1 MGILRKFG
9 QMIIDKAQEELNKP
23 SEDDPQQPQKPS
35 TASHSASH
43 GAPSF
48 PSAQP
53 YGPTSYNNLSSQFNN
68 LNIGAASGAS
78 PPAYAY
84 SNNSSYGNPAYSPP
98 PASLPSVLTP
108 GNSADLKYG
117 GQPSQNVDYLP
128 PLKNPLPRP
137 PQFSNIPIPEPW
149 DPYQIS
155 YGGNTPQPDNLMPF
169 MGAPAGYP
177 YPYPGPQSAASSPGP
192 AMPSPASAPGYGRAS
207 SQPPPSTSPQPATAD
222 ALTQCAGVTKKG
234 VRCTRKVKSPPAL
247 GFINPEDEIPRYC
260 HQHSKELL
268 EVTGFYSTKGWVE
281 FDDWIPKYLDPD
293 TQTILRAEM
302 EKPISTADVPGYI
315 YCYEL
320 RDTAHEEI
328 VHLKVGRAVNLVKRI
343 DEWTKSCES
352 KEPILRGWY
361 PGPDTEEAGRVS
373 MMKGVV
379 TNGRKG
385 ANCHRLERLIHLEL
399 ADLVINKP
407 YLIDGF
413 SQGQVKGTGAAPS
426 QRKTKDRK
434 SVV

>member
-1 MGILRKFG
+1 MGLFRKVG
-9 QMIIDKAQEELNKP
+9 QMILDKAQEELNK
-23 SEDDPQQPQKPS
+23 SDGDPQQPQKPQHD
-35 TASHSASH
+35 APP

-53 YGPTSYNNLSSQFNN
+53 YGPTSYDNLSSQFNN
-68 LNIGAASGAS
+68 LNIGPNSGAS
-78 PPAYAY
+78 TPAYAYGNNSSYAY
-84 SNNSSYGNPAYSPP
+84 SNNSSYGNPSSSPP
-98 PASLPSVLTP
+98 PASLTP
-108 GNSADLKYG
+108 GNSADLRYG

-137 PQFSNIPIPEPW
+137 PQLSPMPEPW
-149 DPYQIS
+149 DPYQRY
-155 YGGNTPQPDNLMPF
+155 YGSNTPQGDNLMPP

-192 AMPSPASAPGYGRAS
+192 AMPSPAGTPGFGRAS

-222 ALTQCAGVTKKG
+222 GLTQCSGVTKKG
-234 VRCTRKVKSPPAL
+234 IRCTRKVKSPPAL
-247 GFINPEDEIPRYC
+247 GWINPEDGIPRYC

-268 EVTGFYSTKGWVE
+268 EVTGFYGTKGWVE

-320 RDTAHEEI
+320 RDTEHEEI

-379 TNGRKG
+379 TAGRKG
-385 ANCHRLERLIHLEL
+385 ANCHRLE
-399 ADLVINKP
+399 
-407 YLIDGF
+407 
-413 SQGQVKGTGAAPS
+413 
-426 QRKTKDRK
+426 
-434 SVV
+434 